1 MLTQQAARGASLML
15 SASLLGRF
23 AALIA
28 QVVTGLVLINEDFG
42 VFAIAIGIQ
51 SIAGVLQGGN
61 ALSYLVT
68 LPPSKRRFRTGTV
81 FGICNGFYLVGVIP
95 MLLFAPAIAAHFDE
109 PRLVVLFWILAATMM
124 ISPVRFVLRGRVNAR
139 LAFGASAKATILNN
153 LVAYPLTIILAITLR
168 DPTALALPV
177 LLGSL
182 AEVVYLWTVAKPDI
196 EDFRPRR
203 RFVMPLLHQFR
214 WLIAGAIMTSLFNR
228 GDYMVAEFLVE
239 TAVLGTYFFGYQL
252 AVQPGRLFTTTVLN
266 ILVPVVKR
274 LSHDKVR
281 LAAVVRRLM
290 STGGF
295 AIAAVNLSM
304 LAMIEPLE
312 HLIWGEKWAD
322 TIFTVQVLSVGLTY
336 TTILGIGTAP
346 LMAERRYRE
355 DVICGGLRAIAVV
368 GGAAFGAIV
377 WGNVNGIAGSVSV
390 AMTVA
395 AAVGTGLVFRWHGI
409 PVLSGM
415 IHLIRSTTPLVVAAT
430 LTALIGN
437 QVMEALEPGRVGAA
451 IALIAASVTYGV
463 LSILSMALIPADT
476 RSEVLR
482 LLPGRIRRFIPES
495 LLQPPTRDS

>member
-15 SASLLGRF
+15 GASLLGRF

-28 QVVTGLVLINEDFG
+28 QVVTGLVLIDEDFG

-51 SIAGVLQGGN
+51 SIAGILQGGN

-68 LPPSKRRFRTGTV
+68 LPPSRRRFRTGTV
-81 FGICNGFYLVGVIP
+81 FGICNGFYLIGVIP
-95 MLLFAPAIAAHFDE
+95 MLVFAPAIADHFDE
-109 PRLVVLFWILAATMM
+109 PRLVFLLWILAATMM

-153 LVAYPLTIILAITLR
+153 LVAYPLTIVLAIVFR

-177 LLGSL
+177 LLGAL
-182 AEVVYLWTVAKPDI
+182 AEVIYLWTAAKPNI
-196 EDFRPRR
+196 EDFLPRR
-203 RFVMPLLHQFR
+203 RFVMPLLYQFR
-214 WLIAGAIMTSLFNR
+214 WLIAGAITTSLFNR
-228 GDYMVAEFLVE
+228 GDYMVVEFLVE

-281 LAAVVRRLM
+281 LAAVVRRLL

-322 TIFTVQVLSVGLTY
+322 TIFTVQVLSIGLTF

-355 DVICGGLRAIAVV
+355 NVICGGLRAVAVV

-377 WGNVNGIAGSVSV
+377 WGSVDGISGSVSV

-395 AAVGTGLVFRWHGI
+395 AAIGTALVFHWHGI
-409 PVLSGM
+409 PVRSGM
-415 IHLIRSTTPLVVAAT
+415 IHLIRSTVPLVVAAI
-430 LTALIGN
+430 LTAYIGHE
-437 QVMEALEPGRVGAA
+437 VMDSLEPGRVGAG
-451 IALIAASVTYGV
+451 IALMTAAAAYGV
-463 LSILSMALIPADT
+463 LSILSMAVIPADT

-482 LLPGRIRRFIPES
+482 LLPGQIRRFVPES
-495 LLQPPTRDS
+495 LLRSPTRDS